1 MKEFQIMQ
9 GLFPL
14 FPLQEVEL
22 NPSIALE
29 CGQDHVAY
37 FPGTEYGE
45 YSGETQ
51 QTLSWPGD
59 EG

>member
-1 MKEFQIMQ
+1 MEEFQIIQ
-9 GLFPL
+9 RL
-14 FPLQEVEL
+14 FPLQEVEP

-29 CGQDHVAY
+29 CGQDCVTY
-37 FPGTEYGE
+37 FPGTEYEE
-45 YSGETQ
+45 YSEETQ